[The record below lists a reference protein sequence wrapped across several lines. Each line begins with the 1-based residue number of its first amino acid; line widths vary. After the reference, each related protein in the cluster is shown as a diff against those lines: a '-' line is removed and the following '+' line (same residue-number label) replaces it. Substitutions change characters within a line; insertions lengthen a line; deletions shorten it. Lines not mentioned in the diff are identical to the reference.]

1 MKTLLEVH
9 NLVKYFP
16 GGGLLGKGKKVVKA
30 VDGVSFTVGAGETLA
45 LVGESGCGKST
56 TGRCVMRLLNPTAGE
71 IYFEGQDIL
80 RVNGGELRRLR
91 QRMQIIFQDPFSSL
105 NPRMTVGQAIAEPL
119 IVHRALPKSQIRSR
133 VAELLEMV
141 GLPAEHARR
150 YPHEFSGGQRQR
162 IVIARALALNP
173 KLIVADEPTSALD
186 VSVQAQIVQLM
197 RELQQRLGV
206 AYLFISHNF
215 GVVRQI
221 AHRTAVMYLG
231 RIAEIGPTKNLFDNP
246 QHPYTQALL
255 SAVPVPDPTR
265 ERQRILLTGDVPS
278 PVHVP
283 PGCRFHPR
291 CPYVM
296 DVCKGEEPQR
306 MPCGKG
312 HEAACYLLKVNESM
326 SQWRITP

>member
-1 MKTLLEVH
+1 MKTLLEVR

-16 GGGLLGKGKKVVKA
+16 VGGGLLGKGEKVVKA
-30 VDGVSFTVGAGETLA
+30 VDGVNFTVGAGETLA

-56 TGRCVMRLLNPTAGE
+56 TGRCVLRLVEPTAGE
-71 IYFEGQDIL
+71 ICFDGQDVLAISS
-80 RVNGGELRRLR
+80 RELRRLR

-119 IVHRALPKSQIRSR
+119 IVHRALPKAQIRRR

-141 GLPAEHARR
+141 GLRAEHARR

-162 IVIARALALNP
+162 IVIARALALSP
-173 KLIVADEPTSALD
+173 KLIIADEPTSALD

-197 RELQQRLGV
+197 MELQKQLGV
-206 AYLFISHNF
+206 AYLFISHNL

-231 RIAEIGPTKNLFDNP
+231 RIVEIGPTKDLFDHP

-265 ERQRILLTGDVPS
+265 ARQRILLTGDVPS
-278 PVHVP
+278 PVNLPH
-283 PGCRFHPR
+283 GCRFHPR

-296 DVCKGEEPQR
+296 DVCKGEEPPL

-312 HEAACYLLKVNESM
+312 HEAACSLVKEEIGKLGN
-326 SQWRITP
+326 